1 MTFKTYLNQ
10 RAGVTD
16 EQYDRLNSILESM
29 QLEKGHLLLRAGA
42 ACEHVFFVE
51 KGLLRAFTID
61 GLGKEHI
68 VQFASEGWFISERNS
83 LYFNEPSLFF
93 IDAIEKTQ
101 VVAMG
106 RDFSRV
112 TSDLIPSFTTF
123 NETLLNNHIR
133 HLQKRVVMMLSATAE
148 ARYRYFLK
156 QYPDLTKRVP
166 QWMIASYLGITPE
179 SLSRVRKDMSKKSS
193 KEQKGAE

>member
-1 MTFKTYLNQ
+1 MKFKTYLNE
-10 RAGVTD
+10 RAGITD
-16 EQYDRLNSILESM
+16 GQFYQLSGVLESM
-29 QLEKGHLLLRAGA
+29 QLGKGHSLLRAGA
-42 ACEHVFFVE
+42 SCEHVFFVE

-61 GLGKEHI
+61 DLGKEHI

-93 IDAIEKTQ
+93 IDAIEETQ
-101 VVAMG
+101 VVAMK
-106 RDFSRV
+106 RDFGRV
-112 TSDLIPSFTTF
+112 ASAISPSFTTF
-123 NETLLNNHIR
+123 NEKLLNNHIR

-148 ARYRYFLK
+148 ARYQYFLK

-179 SLSRVRKDMSKKSS
+179 SLSRVRKDMANKL
-193 KEQKGAE
+193 